1 MLAENI
7 LRGIILLPSNRSVS
21 IGYVVVTIVSLLG
34 RGFVPG
40 DIIKLDINFWNG
52 KINRLLLRSITS

>member
-21 IGYVVVTIVSLLG
+21 IGYVVVTIVSLFEVEDSSQG
-34 RGFVPG
+34 
-40 DIIKLDINFWNG
+40 I
-52 KINRLLLRSITS
+52 